1 MDLVIGVGNT
11 LRRDDGLG
19 PFIVNS
25 LPPIDGVLT
34 LAVHQLTADLIEQV
48 SRAKRVL
55 FIDASTVD
63 EPIAVKRITEHSASL
78 GHVFG
83 PAALLNLAKGIH
95 GSAPEGWLL
104 PVSGYDFDF
113 GEELSPKAAAVV
125 PTAKAVVLNWINDGE
140 EHSSSLCSD
149 DVE

>member
-19 PFIVNS
+19 PFIAS
-25 LPPIDGVLT
+25 TLPPIDEVLT

-63 EPIAVKRITEHSASL
+63 EPIEVKRITEQSASL

-83 PAALLNLAKGIH
+83 PAALLDLAKGIH

-104 PVSGYDFDF
+104 AVPGYDFDF
-113 GEELSPKAAAVV
+113 GEELSPKAAAAV
-125 PTAKAVVLNWINDGE
+125 PTAKTVVLNWINEGRE
-140 EHSSSLCSD
+140 CGSLPCSD
-149 DVE
+149 DAE

>member
-1 MDLVIGVGNT
+1 MNLVIGVGNT

-19 PFIVNS
+19 PFIVSS

-63 EPIAVKRITEHSASL
+63 EQIAVRQITEQSASL
-78 GHVFG
+78 GYVFG
-83 PAALLNLAKGIH
+83 PAALLDLARAIH
-95 GSAPEGWLL
+95 GRAPEGWLL
-104 PVSGYDFDF
+104 PVPGYDFDF
-113 GEELSPKAAAVV
+113 GEELSSKAAAVV
-125 PTAKAVVLNWINDGE
+125 PTAKAVVLNWINDGD
-140 EHSSSLCSD
+140 EHSSSPCSD